1 MVKNLPANAG
11 DSGSIPGPEKAF
23 GEENG
28 KPLQFSC
35 LENPMDRGAG
45 WATVHRVEKSRT
57 QLKWLS
63 TCTHNLKYLVFNRK
77 LLNTK
82 YTNRKRRSIL

>member
-1 MVKNLPANAG
+1 MGLV
-11 DSGSIPGPEKAF
+11 PGLGRSPED
-23 GEENG
+23 GNDN
-28 KPLQFSC
+28 PLLYSW